1 MLLENGIRGGIS
13 GVMGDRYIKSDKNKN
28 ILYFDATNL
37 YGFGMSQPLPYDDIN
52 FETENDC

>member
-1 MLLENGIRGGIS
+1 
-13 GVMGDRYIKSDKNKN
+13 MGDRYIKSDKNKN